1 MKRLNLKLFFAV
13 LAVVFVCS
21 YLLGI
26 LRWQW
31 EFASVIYSIL
41 NIPFGALYILLE
53 KYLWVE
59 LGPSHWMNDEITN
72 MLFWGISVILQ
83 AVLYYCIV
91 LRYFISKRK

>member
-31 EFASVIYSIL
+31 GFALVIYSIL
-41 NIPFGALYILLE
+41 NIPFGAQHILLE

-83 AVLYYCIV
+83 TVLYYCIV